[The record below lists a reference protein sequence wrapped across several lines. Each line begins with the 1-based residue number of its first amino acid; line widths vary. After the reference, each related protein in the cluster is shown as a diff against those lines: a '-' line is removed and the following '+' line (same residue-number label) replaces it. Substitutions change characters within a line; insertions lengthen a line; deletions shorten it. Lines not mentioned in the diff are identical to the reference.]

1 MSKKKKNPIWLFM
14 LIGLIIIIAVVIV
27 FVVIK
32 PFQKEKKIDKSNQE
46 FASSIN
52 RINKMTD
59 DDIKKMFQTQENYQ
73 LPEGLKN
80 VTTLTTDILQDNTT
94 NVKSTNTKE
103 QEFLDYLDS
112 LPENVKALYVERDL
126 LLKKLKEIG
135 AVTTPLQEKKN
146 RSKEEEEKLKKLLD
160 EFKEVSQREQE
171 VTKQW
176 LAAQEEL
183 PDTESKID
191 FKNVKDITELKKLVC
206 NSLNLEGTKKL
217 ISMIVEQIN
226 KVGREKPTDPP
237 LIPKDPPFVNY
248 LVEDVIEKI
257 CKNQDIIFCKQQ
269 IKNIVLY
276 IVYLE
281 KVANVLLKDNEMF
294 VSVLE
299 STFTNES
306 ELYNFIT
313 LFELLVDSFD
323 TFRKERGLS
332 DDDLKKIG
340 IAADKEYSRVTAKDI
355 KIFMNKIQNN
365 KNIPDCK

>member
-46 FASSIN
+46 FASSMN

-59 DDIKKMFQTQENYQ
+59 DNIKKMFQTQENYQ
-73 LPEGLKN
+73 LPKGLKN
-80 VTTLTTDILQDNTT
+80 VTSSTTDILQDNTT

-103 QEFLDYLDS
+103 QE
-112 LPENVKALYVERDL
+112 
-126 LLKKLKEIG
+126 
-135 AVTTPLQEKKN
+135 
-146 RSKEEEEKLKKLLD
+146 
-160 EFKEVSQREQE
+160 SQ
-171 VTKQW
+171 
-176 LAAQEEL
+176 AEL

-217 ISMIVEQIN
+217 ISMIVKQIN
-226 KVGREKPTDPP
+226 EVGGK
-237 LIPKDPPFVNY
+237 IPKDPFVKY
-248 LVEDVIEKI
+248 LIEDVIEKI
-257 CKNQDIIFCKQQ
+257 CKNQVIIFCKQQ

-281 KVANVLLKDNEMF
+281 KVADVLLNDNEMF

-340 IAADKEYSRVTAKDI
+340 IAADKEYSEVTAEEI
-355 KIFMNKIQNN
+355 EIFMNKIQNN
-365 KNIPDCK
+365 KNIPDC